1 MKDLDQDFKNPPQRP
16 AARALD
22 FYDNLVGKQ
31 GWDLKSRV
39 LGMGRLLKLTFF
51 CLVGLVSRSEKVVFG
66 ADE

>member
-39 LGMGRLLKLTFF
+39 LGMVRLLKLTFF